1 MKEKIIV
8 FDMDGTI
15 VDLYGVAGWLD
26 DLKNLNIRPYKIA
39 KPLVNMNEL
48 NSILNL
54 LKNIGFK
61 IIITSWLSKI
71 TNVDYDN
78 RVSKEKIDWL
88 NKYDFPYDEINIV
101 PYGTPKQQ
109 VTRKYKSY
117 QILVDDNKEVR
128 QAWNLGET
136 IDANK
141 DIIKELKKYLKTI
154 DR

>member
-15 VDLYGVAGWLD
+15 VDLYGVQGWLD
-26 DLKNLNIRPYKIA
+26 DLKNLDIRPYKIA

-71 TNVDYDN
+71 TNADYNN
-78 RVSKEKIDWL
+78 RVSKEKVNWL
-88 NKYDFPYDEINIV
+88 DKYDFPYDEINIV

-117 QILVDDNKEVR
+117 QILVDDNKDVR

>member
-15 VDLYGVAGWLD
+15 VDLYGVSGWLD

-78 RVSKEKIDWL
+78 RVSKEKVDWL

>member
-54 LKNIGFK
+54 LKNMGFK

-78 RVSKEKIDWL
+78 RVSKEKVDWL

>member
-15 VDLYGVAGWLD
+15 VDLYGVSGWLD

-78 RVSKEKIDWL
+78 RVSKEKVDWL
-88 NKYDFPYDEINIV
+88 DKYDFPYDEINIV